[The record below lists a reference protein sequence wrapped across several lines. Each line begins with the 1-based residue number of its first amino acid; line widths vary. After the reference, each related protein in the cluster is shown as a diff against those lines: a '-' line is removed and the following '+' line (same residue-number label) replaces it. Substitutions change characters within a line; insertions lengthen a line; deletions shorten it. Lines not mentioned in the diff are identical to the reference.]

1 MGEIPGEERQFGRCD
16 VEVNNQLFEP
26 PPKIRGDVARMWF
39 YMEWAYPGRITL
51 TDWDRTL
58 YTVWSEAD
66 PVDAAEKAWAQSVFN
81 IQGNENP
88 FVK

>member
-1 MGEIPGEERQFGRCD
+1 MGKFQERSDSLAGVMLKSTISCLSHHLRF
-16 VEVNNQLFEP
+16 VEMSRV
-26 PPKIRGDVARMWF
+26 WF